1 MPLFEYKGL
10 DQKGRAIKGTLDADS
25 ERAVRAKLKTQGIYP
40 TEIAEKTTAET
51 ARLGRRTFKLFGDR
65 IKVQDISLMTRQ
77 LSTLIRAHV
86 PLVEGLNALSEQVEN
101 NRLRLILTEVR
112 DRVNEGSSLADA
124 LAKHP
129 KVFSG
134 LYVNMIRAGES
145 SGTLDVVSG
154 RLSEFMEKQVALKNK
169 VVGTMTYPVIMMGVG
184 LLVLTALFVFVIPQ
198 ITSVFKELGQ
208 ALPLPTVILIKIS
221 DFVRGYWHLLL
232 LMIGTFVWFFQR
244 YIRTEKGKLWF
255 DRKKLTLPIFGHLT
269 RMIAISRFTR
279 TLSTLLS
286 SGVTLITAMDICKFI
301 VNNEQLKRVVE
312 EAKAS
317 ITEGQSIAGP
327 LKKSGEFPPLV
338 THMIAI
344 GEKTG
349 ELEEMLVHVAE
360 AYESQIES
368 IIASLTSLLEPVMIV
383 TMGLV
388 VGVIVMAIMLPM
400 LQLSGL

>member
-1 MPLFEYKGL
+1 MPLYEYKGL
-10 DQKGRAIKGTLDADS
+10 DQKGRTVKGTLDADS
-25 ERAVRAKLKTQGIYP
+25 ERTVRAKLKTQGIYP
-40 TEIAEKTTAET
+40 TEITEKTTAE
-51 ARLGRRTFKLFGDR
+51 AAGFGKRTFKLFGDR
-65 IKVQDISLMTRQ
+65 VKVQDISLMTRQ

-86 PLVEGLNALSEQVEN
+86 PLVEGINALSEQVEN
-101 NRLRLILTEVR
+101 HRLRLILTEVR
-112 DRVNEGSSLADA
+112 DRVNEGSSLADS

-145 SGTLDVVSG
+145 SGTLDVVSS

-169 VVGTMTYPVIMMGVG
+169 VVGTMTYPVIMMGIG
-184 LLVLTALFVFVIPQ
+184 LLVLIALFVFVIPQ
-198 ITSVFKELGQ
+198 ITGVFKELGQ
-208 ALPLPTVILIKIS
+208 SLPLPTVILIKIS
-221 DFVRGYWHLLL
+221 DFVRAYWYVILLI
-232 LMIGTFVWFFQR
+232 IGTLLWLLRR

-255 DRKKLTLPIFGHLT
+255 DRKKLTMPVFGHLT

-301 VNNEQLKRVVE
+301 VNNEQLKRVID

-368 IIASLTSLLEPVMIV
+368 IIASLTSLLEPAMIV